1 MKKALKM
8 RKKVLTKGRWSGI
21 LAKRSTRGALRKR
34 GRSGNIRGSR
44 KKVLT
49 NLRACG
55 KISKFARAAWMRV
68 LGLERKKSSRKK
80 KKGLDKRKTVC

>member
-1 MKKALKM
+1 MKKPLKNAKKGVDKGPVVWYISKALD
-8 RKKVLTKGRWSGI
+8 
-21 LAKRSTRGALRKR
+21 KR
-34 GRSGNIRGSR
+34 GFAEAGRVKKIRGSR

-49 NLRACG
+49 NPRACG